1 MGTLK
6 ILDKAF
12 VAVVTLVL
20 TFGLTGI
27 TRAASTPDLGLAASF
42 GILASTYTNTVG
54 GTTIS
59 GDLGYT
65 TGPAVAPTVNGT
77 TYSPPDS
84 KYSTGGTDQG
94 AALSNLNSQAC
105 THTFPAGA
113 VDLATD
119 TSHGT
124 IGVYEPGVYC
134 TTASSAASIGSGGI
148 TLTGGGTYIF
158 RIDGALTT
166 TANSV
171 VTLAGGASACDVFWT
186 PTGATTLGA
195 NSTFAGTDIDAAGIT
210 IGSTITWTG
219 RALAFGGT
227 VSTTTDTINVP
238 SCGGT
243 AETPPTTTSSS
254 TTSSS
259 SGTTASSSNGGNGGS
274 GPAPLINVTKIPNPL
289 ALPNGAGSVTY
300 TYKVTNIGDV
310 VMSKVTLKDNKCSTV
325 KFLSGDRNSD
335 KLLDLDEIWTYRCTQ
350 AVSATV
356 TNTATATGF
365 ANGVTAKDTAI
376 AKVVVGLSITPPL
389 INIVKV
395 PNVFIVPAGGGP
407 VTYSYTV
414 TNPGTAPLGN
424 VTVTDDKC
432 TGLPGRV
439 VGHPGDL
446 NKNNLLEKSE
456 SWSFTC
462 QTTVLG
468 TTTNTATARG
478 QANGLT
484 AIDTSFSTVVAGVP
498 KLPNTGNGAER
509 WNLGSWLFDIALMV
523 RSTLSPYF
531 E

>member
-1 MGTLK
+1 MKKSLNKFMKLLSKVLIVLVALAFTLNP
-6 ILDKAF
+6 AGS
-12 VAVVTLVL
+12 A
-20 TFGLTGI
+20 
-27 TRAASTPDLGLAASF
+27 RAATTPDLGQAASF
-42 GILASTYTNTVG
+42 GILSSTYTNTVG

-84 KYSTGGTDQG
+84 KYSTAGTDQG
-94 AALSNLNSQAC
+94 AALANLNSQPC

-158 RIDGALTT
+158 RINGALTT
-166 TANSV
+166 VANSV

-195 NSTFAGTDIDAAGIT
+195 NSTFAGTNIDDAGIT
-210 IGSTITWTG
+210 IGSTVTWTG
-219 RALAFGGT
+219 RALSFGGT
-227 VSTTTDTINVP
+227 VSTDTDTINVP

-243 AETPPTTTSSS
+243 TA
-254 TTSSS
+254 
-259 SGTTASSSNGGNGGS
+259 TTASSSNGGSGGS
-274 GPAPLINVTKIPNPL
+274 EPAPLINVVKVPNPL
-289 ALPNGAGSVTY
+289 ALSDGAGSVTY
-300 TYKVTNIGDV
+300 TYTVTNIGDV
-310 VMSKVTLKDNKCSTV
+310 VMNNVTLTDNKCSPVT
-325 KFLSGDRNSD
+325 FLSGDRNSD
-335 KLLDLDEIWTYRCTQ
+335 SLLDLDEIWTYRCTTTL
-350 AVSATV
+350 AATT
-356 TNTATATGF
+356 TNTATVTGTGPS
-365 ANGVTAKDTAI
+365 GVTVRDTAI
-376 AKVVVGLSITPPL
+376 AKVVVGQSIVPPL
-389 INIVKV
+389 INVVKV
-395 PNVFIVPAGGGP
+395 PNVFVVPAGGGP
-407 VTYSYTV
+407 VTYTYTV
-414 TNPGTAPLGN
+414 TNPGTVPLSN

-446 NKNNLLEKSE
+446 NKNNLLESNE

-462 QTTVLG
+462 QTSVLG
-468 TTTNTATARG
+468 TTTNIGTARG

-484 AIDTSFSTVVAGVP
+484 AIDTSFSTVVAGAP
-498 KLPNTGNGAER
+498 GLPNTGS
-509 WNLGSWLFDIALMV
+509 GSDSTSKASWTIIISSGIGLALYSFSLV
-523 RSTLSPYF
+523 RQKQAR
-531 E
+531 

>member
-1 MGTLK
+1 MK
-6 ILDKAF
+6 ILSK
-12 VAVVTLVL
+12 VSITLVALAL
-20 TFGLTGI
+20 TLNPAGSA
-27 TRAASTPDLGLAASF
+27 RAASTPDLGQAASF
-42 GILASTYTNTVG
+42 GILSNTYTNTVG

-84 KYSTGGTDQG
+84 KYSTAGTDQG
-94 AALSNLNSQAC
+94 AALANLDSQAC

-166 TANSV
+166 AANSV

-195 NSTFAGTDIDAAGIT
+195 NSTFAGTDIDDAGIT
-210 IGSTITWTG
+210 IGSTVTWTG

-227 VSTTTDTINVP
+227 VSTDTDTINVP
-238 SCGGT
+238 SCGST
-243 AETPPTTTSSS
+243 TETTSSD
-254 TTSSS
+254 
-259 SGTTASSSNGGNGGS
+259 SSNGGGGS
-274 GPAPLINVTKIPNPL
+274 EPAPLINVTKVPNPL
-289 ALPNGAGSVTY
+289 ALPDGSGSVTY

-310 VMSKVTLKDNKCSTV
+310 VMNNVKLTDNKCSAVT
-325 KFLSGDRNSD
+325 FLSGDRNNDS
-335 KLLDLDEIWTYRCTQ
+335 LLDLDEIWTYRCTTTL
-350 AVSATV
+350 AATT
-356 TNTATATGF
+356 TNTATASGTGPSD
-365 ANGVTAKDTAI
+365 VTVRDTAI
-376 AKVVVGLSITPPL
+376 AKVVVGQSIIPPL
-389 INIVKV
+389 INVVKV
-395 PNVFIVPAGGGP
+395 PSVFVVPAGGGP
-407 VTYSYTV
+407 VTYSYAV
-414 TNPGTAPLGN
+414 TNPGTAPLSN
-424 VTVTDDKC
+424 VTVADDKC

-446 NKNNLLEKSE
+446 NKNNLLESNE

-478 QANGLT
+478 QANNLT
-484 AIDTSFSTVVAGVP
+484 AIDTSFSTVVAGTP
-498 KLPNTGNGAER
+498 GLPNTGS
-509 WNLGSWLFDIALMV
+509 GSESTSRIVWGIIISSGIGVALFLTYQIQKKQAI
-523 RSTLSPYF
+523 
-531 E
+531 